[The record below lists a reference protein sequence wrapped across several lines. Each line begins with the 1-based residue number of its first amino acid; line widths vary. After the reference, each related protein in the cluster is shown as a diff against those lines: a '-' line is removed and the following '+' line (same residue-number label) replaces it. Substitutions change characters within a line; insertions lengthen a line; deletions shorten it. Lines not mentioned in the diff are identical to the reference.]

1 MFGPQVN
8 SWIRRFSLA
17 ALGALLLT
25 TPALAQTPTGTI
37 LGGVKDA
44 QGAAVPGA
52 TATATNLGTQFS
64 RSAVS
69 DEAGEYILRL
79 LPIGNYQVEV
89 SIPGFKNFTQTGIQL
104 EVGRNA
110 RVDATIELLAPGA
123 TVVLDD
129 GHR

>member
-1 MFGPQVN
+1 MSALQRR
-8 SWIRRFSLA
+8 SWVRRLTVA
-17 ALGALLLT
+17 ALGATLIT
-25 TPALAQTPTGTI
+25 APALAQTPTGTI

-52 TATATNLGTQFS
+52 TVTATNLGTQFS

-89 SIPGFKNFTQTGIQL
+89 SIPGFKNFTPTSRAHSSQFSGT
-104 EVGRNA
+104 
-110 RVDATIELLAPGA
+110 LALGQWA
-123 TVVLDD
+123 AASSLK
-129 GHR
+129 RLQ